1 MLYHKEKS
9 NNNINDKI
17 IEYSFYLLFL
27 LVPLIISPLNTQ
39 NPFEFNKL
47 LALYAVT
54 AVIIGAWLA
63 KAINESK
70 ISFRPSPLDIPLL
83 GFLLILTLSTIFST
97 YVPLSLWGSAGLP
110 SGALLPTIT
119 MIVLYY
125 AFINHMSEKYKI
137 LNSLYILLIAGT
149 LTALYGIAQ
158 HYNIDPMLWNLN
170 VSVRAIGTIGQAN
183 GLATFLA
190 ALLPIPILIFFTEKN
205 KILKGISGI
214 LVFIFTLCLLYTNS
228 RSGLIGLGI
237 GGGFLITFLT
247 IYSIKKNEKKVFLTN
262 LLLFTLLIGIIGSVY
277 FTGTKWIDKGTE
289 STHAVNIASSFQQ
302 EAVDSTM
309 RSRKY
314 LWKGAIDIWKKY
326 PVLGS
331 GPETFGDQFNLIH
344 TKEANTT
351 SLWNLY
357 STKAHNEYLHILAT
371 TGILGFISYLSIIL
385 VFFVWV
391 FSKVTKQILSE
402 TKSIDVISLLSIAL
416 ASGYIIIMIT
426 NIWGFSF
433 IPTALL
439 FFLFPAISI
448 NSYNLSSS
456 PKIYTLPITTSAQF
470 QKISYLLIPLFIC
483 IIWLIEFRIWHADI
497 RYGMGFTE
505 MSEDLLKAE
514 KDLRW
519 AVSLNPAEANYY
531 AELSLSEAYIST
543 KLPETDSE
551 QINYY
556 KQKSIEDIAKSL
568 KINPGNVYLWRK
580 KAQIYYILSSK
591 DSSAI
596 PGIFTAMDET
606 IKRAPN
612 NPIYYHDLAVILDE
626 LQHKKRDAID
636 MLNKSL
642 DLKPDYYEA
651 RYYITL
657 LFFQESRIGE
667 GKESLSKLLS
677 LPSLK
682 TEDMESLARQIE
694 KISPDD
700 AKIIKN
706 YLAK

>member
-1 MLYHKEKS
+1 MSHFQQQKNF
-9 NNNINDKI
+9 NNNDKI

-27 LVPLIISPLNTQ
+27 LIPLILSPLNTQ
-39 NPFEFNKL
+39 NVFEFNKL
-47 LALYAVT
+47 IALYAVT

-63 KAINESK
+63 KIISESK
-70 ISFRPSPLDIPLL
+70 ISFRQTSLDIPLL
-83 GFLLILTLSTIFST
+83 GFLLILTISTIFST
-97 YVPLSLWGSAGLP
+97 YMPLSFWGSTNLP
-110 SGALLPTIT
+110 MGALLPTIT

-149 LTALYGIAQ
+149 ITALYGIAQ
-158 HYNIDPMLWNLN
+158 HYNLDPMPWNLN
-170 VSVRAIGTIGQAN
+170 VSARAIGTIGQAN
-183 GLATFLA
+183 GLAAFLG
-190 ALLPIPILIFFTEKN
+190 ALIPLLVLMFFIKNNVHKGIVGALIF
-205 KILKGISGI
+205 I
-214 LVFIFTLCLLYTNS
+214 FIMCLLYTNS
-228 RSGLIGLGI
+228 RSGLIGLGV
-237 GGGFLITFLT
+237 GGGFLILFLT
-247 IYSIKKNEKKVFLTN
+247 LSHIKKNEKKAFLTN

-277 FTGTKWIDKGTE
+277 FADTKWMKKENE
-289 STHAVNIASSFQQ
+289 SAHSVNIASSFQQ

-314 LWKGAIDIWKKY
+314 LWEGAIYIWKKY
-326 PVLGS
+326 PILGS

-385 VFFVWV
+385 VFLVWI
-391 FSKVTKQILSE
+391 FSKVAKPIFSE
-402 TKSIDVISLLSIAL
+402 KDSFDIVSLLPIAL
-416 ASGYIIIMIT
+416 ASGYIIILIT

-448 NSYNLSSS
+448 NLYNLESSS
-456 PKIYTLPITTSAQF
+456 PKIHTLQIITNAQF
-470 QKISYLLIPLFIC
+470 QKIVYLLIPIFIC
-483 IIWLIEFRIWHADI
+483 IIWLIEFRVWHADI
-497 RYGMGFTE
+497 RYGMGLAE
-505 MSEDLLKAE
+505 MSGDLLKAE

-519 AVSLNPAEANYY
+519 ATSLNPTEANYY

-543 KLPETDSE
+543 KLPETNSE
-551 QINYY
+551 QIKYY
-556 KQKSIEDIAKSL
+556 KQKSIEHIAKSL

-591 DSSAI
+591 DPSII
-596 PGIFTAMDET
+596 PEIFAAMDET

-612 NPIYYHDLAVILDE
+612 NPIYYHDTAVILDE
-626 LQHKKRDAID
+626 LRHQKKDAIN
-636 MLNKSL
+636 MLNRSL

-651 RYYITL
+651 RYHITL
-657 LFFQESRIGE
+657 LFFQEHRVSE
-667 GKESLSKLLS
+667 GTDSLSKLLS
-677 LPSLK
+677 LPSVK
-682 TEDMESLARQIE
+682 TEDMKTLASQIE
-694 KISPDD
+694 AISPKD
-700 AKIIKN
+700 AKVIEN
-706 YLAK
+706 YLKQ